1 MTLELPELCYM
12 CPACGNPYYGSGIG
26 SYSVF
31 EVTTYS
37 DGFVDPGFPPRLWM
51 TKCPRCGSIFAKE
64 HLFQLPYVKK
74 WKNWAAYLDDC
85 QRASEKEK
93 ERELLYGSVDCTVK
107 AGDSA
112 IEFLEK
118 AIEQGL
124 YFPVTVSDAKRE
136 ELRFLLHK
144 TLWWEYNQNRKEVD
158 DETYATFCQKMI
170 EILAATNDSCEKEL
184 ILAELYRNIGNWE
197 ESLAWLK
204 RAPLAEK
211 TKPFLASIGKALE
224 ARNTATVVV
233 RKCGARL

>member
-12 CPACGNPYYGSGIG
+12 CPACGNPYYGSAVG

-37 DGFVDPGFPPRLWM
+37 DGFVNPGFPPRLWM

-64 HLFQLPYVKK
+64 HLFRLPYVQK
-74 WKNWAAYLDDC
+74 WKNWAAYFDDR
-85 QRASEKEK
+85 QRASKKEK

-107 AGDSA
+107 EGDSA

-124 YFPVTVSDAKRE
+124 YFPVTVGDAKRE

-144 TLWWEYNQNRKEVD
+144 TLWWEYNQNRAHVE
-158 DETYATFCQKMI
+158 DEKYIAFCQKMI
-170 EILAATNDSCEKEL
+170 AMLLSMPFVKESEL
-184 ILAELYRNIGNWE
+184 LLAELHRNIGSFE
-197 ESLAWLK
+197 ESLKWLE
-204 RAPLAEK
+204 RVTVTET
-211 TKPFLASIGKALE
+211 TKPFVERIRKA
-224 ARNTATVVV
+224 ARVGEKRTLVVT
-233 RKCGARL
+233 RM